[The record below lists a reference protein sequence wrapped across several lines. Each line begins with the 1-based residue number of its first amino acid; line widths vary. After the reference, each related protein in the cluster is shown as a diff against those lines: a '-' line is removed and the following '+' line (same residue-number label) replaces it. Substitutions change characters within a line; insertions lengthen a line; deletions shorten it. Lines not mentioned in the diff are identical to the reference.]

1 MNWKS
6 EGEHAVTVKN
16 MQQVRHNKRRV
27 QTRVISAGVCVVVWG
42 GVEFVRVRK
51 VMFQ

>member
-6 EGEHAVTVKN
+6 EGKHAVTVKN

-27 QTRVISAGVCVVVWG
+27 QTRVISAGVCGGVG